1 LCANEKR
8 NNNST
13 DAQRAVADRGT
24 STARRAIAIGAK
36 EPAER
41 IDDPI
46 GLQIAAVIHERGS
59 RFAWRL

>member
-36 EPAER
+36 EPTKR
-41 IDDPI
+41 IEDPV
-46 GLQIAAVIHERGS
+46 GLQIAAVIHQWGS
-59 RFAWRL
+59 WFTWRL